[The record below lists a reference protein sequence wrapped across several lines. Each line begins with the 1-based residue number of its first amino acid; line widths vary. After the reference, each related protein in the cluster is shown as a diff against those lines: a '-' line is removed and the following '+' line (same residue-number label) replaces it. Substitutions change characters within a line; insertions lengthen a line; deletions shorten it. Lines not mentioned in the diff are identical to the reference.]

1 MLPLYF
7 NYLSTLTL
15 RVLQT
20 HETQCGLPRL
30 TPEDMQYTS
39 TVPRRAAALETAR
52 QDALGSGLCGV
63 TGSFGVRGTG
73 EPPPPPPSPTPD
85 QNRHAMLPISLSGC
99 PREEDHTDEKIKA
112 GRLKSHFSQKRK
124 KKKGSTLDCCICS
137 LWRLT
142 KCSACRIAGLETWM
156 MRERGGVGWAEPRG
170 CPAAVQGP
178 APVQSRASFALPAGA
193 PARQGAGRSS
203 GPRPRS
209 TAQAAAVARRAE
221 TTKDGPWVTPAP
233 RERTGPPH
241 TEATEHSG
249 RAGRG
254 ALLAGLGLAAEA

>member
-99 PREEDHTDEKIKA
+99 PREEDHPDEKIKA

-124 KKKGSTLDCCICS
+124 KKRLNSGLLYLLSLEINKVLGLQNCWFGDLDDARKG
-137 LWRLT
+137 W
-142 KCSACRIAGLETWM
+142 
-156 MRERGGVGWAEPRG
+156 GGVGR
-170 CPAAVQGP
+170 
-178 APVQSRASFALPAGA
+178 APGLSR
-193 PARQGAGRSS
+193 RSP
-203 GPRPRS
+203 GPRARAVPRQLRPS
-209 TAQAAAVARRAE
+209 CGGSR
-221 TTKDGPWVTPAP
+221 P
-233 RERTGPPH
+233 
-241 TEATEHSG
+241 
-249 RAGRG
+249 AGRG
-254 ALLAGLGLAAEA
+254 AVLWSAA

>member
-124 KKKGSTLDCCICS
+124 KKRLNSGLLYLLSLEINKVLGLQNCWFGDLDDARKG
-137 LWRLT
+137 W
-142 KCSACRIAGLETWM
+142 
-156 MRERGGVGWAEPRG
+156 GGVGR
-170 CPAAVQGP
+170 
-178 APVQSRASFALPAGA
+178 APGLSR
-193 PARQGAGRSS
+193 RSP
-203 GPRPRS
+203 GPRARAVPRQLRPS
-209 TAQAAAVARRAE
+209 CGGSR
-221 TTKDGPWVTPAP
+221 P
-233 RERTGPPH
+233 
-241 TEATEHSG
+241 
-249 RAGRG
+249 AGRG
-254 ALLAGLGLAAEA
+254 AVLWSAA

>member
-73 EPPPPPPSPTPD
+73 EPPPPTP
-85 QNRHAMLPISLSGC
+85 QPNPGPEQTRHASHLSERMPKGGG
-99 PREEDHTDEKIKA
+99 PHGREDKGGQIKVT
-112 GRLKSHFSQKRK
+112 LLSK
-124 KKKGSTLDCCICS
+124 KKKKKRLNSGLLYLLSLEINKVLGLQNCWFGDLDDARKG
-137 LWRLT
+137 W
-142 KCSACRIAGLETWM
+142 
-156 MRERGGVGWAEPRG
+156 GGVGR
-170 CPAAVQGP
+170 
-178 APVQSRASFALPAGA
+178 APGLSR
-193 PARQGAGRSS
+193 RSP
-203 GPRPRS
+203 GPRARAVPRQLRPS
-209 TAQAAAVARRAE
+209 CGGSR
-221 TTKDGPWVTPAP
+221 P
-233 RERTGPPH
+233 
-241 TEATEHSG
+241 
-249 RAGRG
+249 AGRG
-254 ALLAGLGLAAEA
+254 AVLWSAA